1 MAKTQQEQFYASL
14 IHFGLLLF
22 SIFLKKI
29 YIYIYI
35 YIYKQKHYKYSYI
48 YEII

>member
-1 MAKTQQEQFYASL
+1 MAKTQQDQFYASL

-22 SIFLKKI
+22 SIFLKKK
-29 YIYIYI
+29 YIYI

>member
-1 MAKTQQEQFYASL
+1 MAKTQQDQFYASL

-22 SIFLKKI
+22 SIFLKN
-29 YIYIYI
+29 IYIYI